1 MASDANAPDSQAAPT
16 HAPINWRFGFWS
28 LIATQFQGAFN
39 DNALKFLVIYLIV
52 AMNFAPARRDS
63 FVTVVGALF
72 ALPFIFFS
80 MTGGY
85 FADRYSKRVVTI
97 GTKYFEIG
105 VMLFATAALALRNLP
120 MECAAV
126 FLIST
131 QGALFGPSKYGLLP
145 ELLPERKLSWGNGV
159 LELGTFLAAISGTV
173 AAGYLA
179 YHFSG
184 RQFFSGLVLLG
195 FTMIGLTTSFGISRV
210 PAANPTT
217 KFRPNPLGDLWQQI
231 RIMRSDR
238 ILGWAVIGNTYLFFL
253 AALLQ
258 FVIVIYGH
266 DVLRVNE
273 TQISYL
279 QAAIAIG
286 IGFGSLAAGY
296 LSGGKIEYGLVPLG
310 ALGMM
315 FFSLM
320 VSRVGL
326 TIWHVRAG
334 LALLGFF
341 GGFYAVPLG
350 ALIQF
355 RPRPETKGGVI
366 AAANLLSFVGIFAA
380 AGAYEALAA
389 GLHLGPRQIFMAG
402 GAMTSLAGLYA
413 VFALPDSLLRLG
425 LWIATHTIYRVRVEG
440 RDDLPDRGGII
451 FYAPAFSRFQQL
463 ILLSALDR
471 QIHFVTP
478 PDPPPD
484 WNQANDALCICRPS
498 QPSKQAILY
507 GFVHSTGDHIFHL
520 NVDVKAPRG
529 SRIFSRI
536 AVHFSPRKSPAQA
549 AGDSA
554 VAEGIT

>member
-1 MASDANAPDSQAAPT
+1 MASDANAPNPQPAAEHVP
-16 HAPINWRFGFWS
+16 ADWRFGFWS

-39 DNALKFLVIYLIV
+39 DNTLKFLVIYLIV
-52 AMNFAPARRDS
+52 AMNFPPARRDS

-80 MTGGY
+80 MAGGY
-85 FADRYSKRVVTI
+85 LADRYSKRVVTI

-105 VMLFATAALALRNLP
+105 VMLFATTALALRNLP
-120 MECAAV
+120 MECAGV

-145 ELLPERKLSWGNGV
+145 ELLPERKLSWGNGI

-179 YHFSG
+179 FHFRG
-184 RQFFSGLVLLG
+184 RQFLSGLVLLG

-210 PAANPTT
+210 PAANPNV

-231 RIMRSDR
+231 QIMRRDR
-238 ILGWAVIGNTYLFFL
+238 ILAWAVIGNTYLFYL

-258 FVIVIYGH
+258 FVVVIYGH

-273 TQISYL
+273 TQTSYL
-279 QAAIAIG
+279 TAAVGIG

-310 ALGMM
+310 ALGMTV
-315 FFSLM
+315 FSLL
-320 VSRVGL
+320 VSRAGL
-326 TIWHVRAG
+326 TVWHVRAE

-380 AGAYEALAA
+380 AGAYDALAA

-402 GAMTSLAGLYA
+402 GAMTFLAGLYA

-425 LWIATHTIYRVRVEG
+425 LWIATHTIYRVRIEG
-440 RDDLPDRGGII
+440 RDNLPDRGGII
-451 FYAPAFSRFQQL
+451 FYAPALSRFQQL
-463 ILLSALDR
+463 MLLSALDR
-471 QIHFVTP
+471 QVHFVTP

-484 WNQANDALCICRPS
+484 WNQANDALCICRPA
-498 QPSKQAILY
+498 QPSRNPKPY
-507 GFVHSTGDHIFHL
+507 TFVAVGKLSYL
-520 NVDVKAPRG
+520 NVDVVLPRG

-536 AVHFSPRKSPAQA
+536 AVQFSLRKSPPSA

>member
-1 MASDANAPDSQAAPT
+1 MASDANTPNEQPSTEQAPA
-16 HAPINWRFGFWS
+16 NWRFGFWS

-52 AMNFAPARRDS
+52 AMNFAPDRRDS
-63 FVTVVGALF
+63 FVTIVGALF

-105 VMLFATAALALRNLP
+105 VMLFATTALALHNLP
-120 MECAAV
+120 MECAGV

-159 LELGTFLAAISGTV
+159 IELGTFLAAISGTV

-179 YHFSG
+179 FHFSG
-184 RQFFSGLVLLG
+184 RQFYSGLVLLG
-195 FTMIGLTTSFGISRV
+195 FTMAGLTTSFGISRV
-210 PAANPTT
+210 PAANPNV

-231 RIMRSDR
+231 RIIRRDR
-238 ILGWAVIGNTYLFFL
+238 ILTWAVIGNTYLWSL

-258 FVIVIYGH
+258 FVVVIYGH

-273 TQISYL
+273 TQTSYL
-279 QAAIAIG
+279 TAAVGIG

-315 FFSLM
+315 IFSLM
-320 VSRVGL
+320 VSRAGL
-326 TIWHVRAG
+326 TIWHVRIG
-334 LALLGFF
+334 LAVLGFF

-366 AAANLLSFVGIFAA
+366 AAANLLSFVGVVAA
-380 AGAYEALAA
+380 AIAYDVMAA
-389 GLHLGPRQIFMAG
+389 GLNLGPRQIFMVGAG
-402 GAMTSLAGLYA
+402 MTFVAGLYA
-413 VFALPDSLLRLG
+413 VFALPNSLVRTG

-440 RDDLPDRGGII
+440 RDNLPDRGGVI
-451 FYAPAFSRFQQL
+451 FHAPALSRFQRL
-463 ILLSALDR
+463 MLLSVLDR
-471 QIHFVTP
+471 QVHFVTP
-478 PDPPPD
+478 PTPPGD
-484 WNQANDALCICRPS
+484 WNSTNDALCICSPA
-498 QPSKQAILY
+498 QPQRNPKPYA
-507 GFVHSTGDHIFHL
+507 FVTIGSIAHL
-520 NVDVKAPRG
+520 KVDVAAPRG
-529 SRIFSRI
+529 NGIFSRVT
-536 AVHFSPRKSPAQA
+536 VHFSLFKSPARA

>member
-1 MASDANAPDSQAAPT
+1 MASDANAPNPQPAAEHVP
-16 HAPINWRFGFWS
+16 ADWRFGFWS

-52 AMNFAPARRDS
+52 AMNFPPARRDS

-85 FADRYSKRVVTI
+85 FADRFSKRIVTI

-120 MECAAV
+120 MECAGV

-145 ELLPERKLSWGNGV
+145 ELLPERKLSWGNGII
-159 LELGTFLAAISGTV
+159 ELGTFLAAISGQV

-179 YHFSG
+179 FHFRH

-195 FTMIGLTTSFGISRV
+195 CTMIGLTTSLGISRV
-210 PAANPTT
+210 RAANPNV

-231 RIMRSDR
+231 RILRRDH
-238 ILGWAVIGNTYLFFL
+238 ILGWAIIGNTYLFYL

-258 FVIVIYGH
+258 FVVVIYGH
-266 DVLRVNE
+266 DVLHVNE
-273 TQISYL
+273 AQTSYL
-279 QAAIAIG
+279 TAAVGIG
-286 IGFGSLAAGY
+286 IGFGSLVAGY

-310 ALGMM
+310 ALGMTL
-315 FFSLM
+315 FSLM
-320 VSRVGL
+320 VSRPGL
-326 TIWHVRAG
+326 TIWHVRAE

-366 AAANLLSFVGIFAA
+366 AAANLLSFVGVFAA
-380 AGAYEALAA
+380 AGAYEILAA
-389 GLHLGPRQIFMAG
+389 GLHLGARQIFMAG
-402 GAMTSLAGLYA
+402 GAMTFLAGLYA
-413 VFALPDSLLRLG
+413 VLALPDSLLRLT

-440 RDDLPDRGGII
+440 RETLPDRGGII
-451 FYAPAFSRFQQL
+451 LYAPALSRFQQL
-463 ILLSALDR
+463 MLLSVLDR
-471 QIHFVTP
+471 QVHFVTP
-478 PDPPPD
+478 PDPPPEWD
-484 WNQANDALCICRPS
+484 FSNDVLCICRPA
-498 QPSKQAILY
+498 QPPHNPQPYAFAAVGKIS
-507 GFVHSTGDHIFHL
+507 FL
-520 NVDVKAPRG
+520 NVNVVSPRS
-529 SRIFSRI
+529 SRMFSCI
-536 AVHFSPRKSPAQA
+536 AVQFWPRKNPARA

-554 VAEGIT
+554 VAEGMT